1 MNSRHF
7 IFGALSLLLAF
18 SSCKKNI
25 TPVTSSTPTTP
36 GETTAPANLEFKYFN
51 ARGRMQVEDEG
62 DKITTNIN
70 IRMRKDSI
78 IWISV
83 VPALGIEAARI
94 RLTQD
99 SVFLLNR
106 LKKEYFAGDYSYIK
120 QKYKV
125 NVNFNLLQAILLGNY
140 LPAVTES
147 KEKIITEKPFQ
158 HSRQE
163 LANLLIDQ
171 FVDADS
177 NKLKK
182 ITIKDQETNNSISVD
197 YSQFEQIENRP
208 FAKAALIVVQQGQTE
223 KEKNKDQTKGAIAS
237 IDYNRINLNEEA
249 LAFPFSVPDGYKR
262 Q

>member
-7 IFGALSLLLAF
+7 IFGALSFLLAF

-25 TPVTSSTPTTP
+25 TPVSSSTPTP
-36 GETTAPANLEFKYFN
+36 GETAAPANLEFKYFN

-78 IWISV
+78 IWISII
-83 VPALGIEAARI
+83 PALGIEAARI

-99 SVFLLNR
+99 SVYMLNR
-106 LKKEYFAGDYSYIK
+106 LKKEYFAGDYSFIK

-125 NVNFNLLQAILLGNY
+125 DVTFDLLQAILLGNY
-140 LPAVTES
+140 MPATEG
-147 KEKIITEKPFQ
+147 KEKIIDEKPLQ

-163 LANLLIDQ
+163 QANLLIDQ
-171 FVDADS
+171 FIDLNS

-182 ITIKDQETNNSISVD
+182 ITIKDQDTKNSISVD
-197 YSQFEQIENRP
+197 YSQFEQIENRH
-208 FAKAALIVVQQGQTE
+208 FAKAALIVVQQGQAE

-237 IDYNRINLNEEA
+237 IDYNRINLNESA
-249 LAFPFSVPDGYKR
+249 MAFPFSVPSGYKR